1 MWTLQTDGNNLRY
14 AGNDQNGQ
22 WIIMNTRNEY
32 TYQLKVIKTDD
43 SGSEYLQDVS
53 FTVTNPAGGGLLSG
67 VTDENG
73 CITFD
78 AIFRPGIE
86 YVLTETAA
94 PDGYQMLPADI
105 RFVVRD
111 NRENDTQ
118 TVEVLNKD
126 DLNGLVDTTLSDD
139 GGVTMLVIHVKNQAG
154 YVLPETGGPGT
165 TLFTLC
171 GLALMAMVGALMYRY
186 HVCLRRERRDE
197 QS

>member
-1 MWTLQTDGNNLRY
+1 MRMLQTDGNNLRY

-22 WIIMNTRNEY
+22 WIIVNTRNEY

-43 SGSEYLQDVS
+43 SGSKYLQDVS

-118 TVEVLNKD
+118 TAEVLNQD
-126 DLNGLVDTTLSDD
+126 ELNGLVDTTLSDD

-154 YVLPETGGPGT
+154 YELPSTGGPGT

-186 HVCLRRERRDE
+186 YVRLRRERRNE

>member
-1 MWTLQTDGNNLRY
+1 MRMLQTDGNNLRY

-22 WIIMNTRNEY
+22 WIIVNTRNEY

-43 SGSEYLQDVS
+43 SGSKYLQDVS

-111 NRENDTQ
+111 DTENDKQ
-118 TVEVLNKD
+118 TIEFVNEAQ
-126 DLNGLVDTTLSDD
+126 LNGFVELTLSEEDEKA
-139 GGVTMLVIHVKNQAG
+139 VLTVHVINQAG
-154 YVLPETGGPGT
+154 YELPSTGGPGT

-186 HVCLRRERRDE
+186 YVRLRRERRDE
-197 QS
+197 RS